1 MCIRNKRIDMQESN
15 TILKMAGSFKRYVK
29 DKNLS
34 MDSIKQKAFY
44 IAMSE
49 KYDKIYLD
57 TKGAV
62 NGKRSLL

>member
-1 MCIRNKRIDMQESN
+1 MKKVQ
-15 TILKMAGSFKRYVK
+15 ILSIKKLDKYLLKNSQH
-29 DKNLS
+29 KNLS

-57 TKGAV
+57 TKGAL

>member
-1 MCIRNKRIDMQESN
+1 MKKLDKYL
-15 TILKMAGSFKRYVK
+15 LKNSQH
-29 DKNLS
+29 KNHS

-57 TKGAV
+57 TKGAA